1 MPQNGNSS
9 PVWHDFVAGRLP
21 PCRLTSRTVNA
32 GEQSRWR
39 RHSGE
44 GAFTVDEVEIRDR
57 IEMLKQDHRDLD
69 AAIEALRLL
78 PMPDMI
84 QLQRFKKKKLLLKDE
99 IAMLEDL
106 LIPDIIA

>member
-1 MPQNGNSS
+1 MDQ
-9 PVWHDFVAGRLP
+9 A
-21 PCRLTSRTVNA
+21 
-32 GEQSRWR
+32 
-39 RHSGE
+39 
-44 GAFTVDEVEIRDR
+44 EIRAR

-69 AAIEALRLL
+69 AAIEALRQL

-99 IAMLEDL
+99 ISMLEDQ